1 MHKRFI
7 FLLVALLAL
16 VQSLSAQE
24 LQCAVSVSA
33 PTVGSDRDIYQQ
45 MQDAIIKYVNLR
57 KWTDLVYAPNER
69 IKCRL
74 QFIIT
79 SRPAVDEFKGTLQV
93 QLIRPVYK
101 SSYESRVVDIQDKD
115 IDFKFV
121 PFQPLEFSENAY
133 IDQLT
138 SILNFY
144 AFMLIGFDQ
153 ETFEL
158 AGGVPYFQKAQ
169 QVVSLAATSP
179 GPGWSNLGDTRNRYY
194 LNAEMLDN
202 SLRQIHNVLYSYHR
216 QGLDQMEKN
225 MPLGRTAILNAIK
238 EVQKINQRFPAKF
251 ITRVFMNAKA
261 AEIIEIFKN
270 GDMRDKSAIIP
281 ILTEIDPANANDYE
295 TIRAEK

>member
-1 MHKRFI
+1 MHKRLF
-7 FLLVALLAL
+7 FLLATLMTLTQAAR
-16 VQSLSAQE
+16 AQE

-33 PTVGSDRDIYQQ
+33 PTVGSDREIYQQ

-57 KWTDLVYAPNER
+57 KWTDLVYEPNER
-69 IKCRL
+69 IKCRM
-74 QFIIT
+74 QFIIND
-79 SRPAVDEFKGTLQV
+79 RPAVDEFKGTLQV

-101 SSYESRVVDIQDKD
+101 SSYETKVVDIQDKE
-115 IDFKFV
+115 IAFKFV

-158 AGGVPYFQKAQ
+158 GSGVPYFQRAQ
-169 QVVSLAATSP
+169 QVVSMAATSS

-202 SLRQIHNVLYSYHR
+202 SLRQIHSIFYTYHR

-225 MPLGRTAILNAIK
+225 VGLGRASVISAIK
-238 EVQKINQRFPAKF
+238 ELQKLNQRFPAKF
-251 ITRVFMNAKA
+251 ITRVFMTAKS
-261 AEIIEIFKN
+261 AEIIEIFKKA
-270 GDMRDKSAIIP
+270 DMRDKSAIIP
-281 ILTEIDPANANDYE
+281 ILLEIDPANANEYE
-295 TIRAEK
+295 AIRAEK

>member
-1 MHKRFI
+1 MTLTQAAR
-7 FLLVALLAL
+7 
-16 VQSLSAQE
+16 AQE

-33 PTVGSDRDIYQQ
+33 PTVGSDREIYQQ

-57 KWTDLVYAPNER
+57 KWTDLVYEPNER
-69 IKCRL
+69 IKCRM
-74 QFIIT
+74 QFIIND
-79 SRPAVDEFKGTLQV
+79 RPAVDEFKGTLQV

-101 SSYESRVVDIQDKD
+101 SSYETKVVDIQDKE
-115 IDFKFV
+115 IAFKFV

-158 AGGVPYFQKAQ
+158 GSGVPYFQRAQ
-169 QVVSLAATSP
+169 QVVSMAATSS

-202 SLRQIHNVLYSYHR
+202 SLRQIHSIFYTYHR

-225 MPLGRTAILNAIK
+225 VGLGRASVISAIK
-238 EVQKINQRFPAKF
+238 ELQKLNQRFPAKF
-251 ITRVFMNAKA
+251 ITRVFMTAKS
-261 AEIIEIFKN
+261 AEIIEIFKKA
-270 GDMRDKSAIIP
+270 DMRDKSAIIP
-281 ILTEIDPANANDYE
+281 ILLEIDPANANEYE
-295 TIRAEK
+295 AIRAEK

>member
-1 MHKRFI
+1 MHKRLF
-7 FLLVALLAL
+7 FLLATLLTFTQAAR
-16 VQSLSAQE
+16 AQE

-33 PTVGSDRDIYQQ
+33 PTVGSDREIYQQ

-57 KWTDLVYAPNER
+57 KWTDLVYEPNER
-69 IKCRL
+69 IKCRM
-74 QFIIT
+74 QFIIND
-79 SRPAVDEFKGTLQV
+79 RPAVDEFKGTLQV

-101 SSYESRVVDIQDKD
+101 SSYESKVVDIQDKE
-115 IDFKFV
+115 IAFKFV

-158 AGGVPYFQKAQ
+158 GSGVPYFQKAQ
-169 QVVSLAATSP
+169 QVVSLAATSS

-202 SLRQIHNVLYSYHR
+202 SLRQIHSILYTYHR

-225 MPLGRTAILNAIK
+225 VGLGRASVISAIK
-238 EVQKINQRFPAKF
+238 ELQKLNQRFPAKF
-251 ITRVFMNAKA
+251 ITRVFMTAKS
-261 AEIIEIFKN
+261 AEIVEIFKKA
-270 GDMRDKSAIIP
+270 DMRDKSTIIP
-281 ILTEIDPANANDYE
+281 ILLEIDPANANEYE
-295 TIRAEK
+295 AIRAEK

>member
-1 MHKRFI
+1 MHKRLF
-7 FLLVALLAL
+7 FLLAL
-16 VQSLSAQE
+16 LMTFTQGVLAQE
-24 LQCAVSVSA
+24 LQCAVTVSA
-33 PTVGSDRDIYQQ
+33 PTVGSDREIYQQ

-57 KWTDLVYAPNER
+57 KWTDLVYEPNER

-74 QFIIT
+74 QFII
-79 SRPAVDEFKGTLQV
+79 SDRPAVDEFKGTLQV

-101 SSYESRVVDIQDKD
+101 STYETKVVDIQDKD
-115 IDFKFV
+115 IAFKFV
-121 PFQPLEFSENAY
+121 AFQPLEFSENAY
-133 IDQLT
+133 VDQLT

-158 AGGVPYFQKAQ
+158 GSGVPYFQKAQ

-202 SLRQIHNVLYSYHR
+202 SLRQIHQIFYGYHR

-225 MPLGRTAILNAIK
+225 LPLGRTACLNAIK
-238 EVQKINQRFPAKF
+238 ELQKLNQRFPAKF
-251 ITRVFMNAKA
+251 ITRVFMTAKS
-261 AEIIEIFKN
+261 AEIVEIFKN
-270 GDMRDKSAIIP
+270 ADMRDKSAIIP
-281 ILTEIDPANANDYE
+281 ILLEIDPANANDYE
-295 TIRAEK
+295 AIRADK